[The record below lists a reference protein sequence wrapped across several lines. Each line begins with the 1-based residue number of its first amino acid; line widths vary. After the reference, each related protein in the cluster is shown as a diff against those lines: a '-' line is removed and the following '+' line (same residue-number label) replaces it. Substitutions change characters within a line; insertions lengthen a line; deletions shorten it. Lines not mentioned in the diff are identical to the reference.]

1 MVDGSLNR
9 LLSASRL
16 QDRRS
21 ALDEERGEI
30 VCVLAPLHSVQDL
43 PIESCDRLQGVD
55 ERDLTDTLFERLEI
69 GSLRPE
75 KRHHLGGEGHDPI
88 QRNMNVVAYSNP
100 PEVERLG
107 SDFEVDENS
116 HISITAGDRKYMCI
130 RVNIRLIYSPINTRI
145 ESISPSR
152 VRPCPYYVT
161 RPSVLP
167 VYDHHLGFISPRDMS
182 DGTMR
187 PRPRLPPSVSRL
199 RPQFKLA
206 DSAQQLV
213 GGFLLAGPFVV
224 TAEVWELAGTM
235 SWLQTLLTVSLVGLI
250 GYAALYRADTKRDP
264 DSERQ
269 LAGVPL
275 RFISLMLVAFGSVTI
290 LALVFNAPNT
300 FLVGAASTRELAAV
314 TFNAISVGSVFSVVG
329 AATADSVF

>member
-1 MVDGSLNR
+1 M
-9 LLSASRL
+9 A
-16 QDRRS
+16 
-21 ALDEERGEI
+21 
-30 VCVLAPLHSVQDL
+30 
-43 PIESCDRLQGVD
+43 
-55 ERDLTDTLFERLEI
+55 
-69 GSLRPE
+69 
-75 KRHHLGGEGHDPI
+75 
-88 QRNMNVVAYSNP
+88 
-100 PEVERLG
+100 
-107 SDFEVDENS
+107 
-116 HISITAGDRKYMCI
+116 
-130 RVNIRLIYSPINTRI
+130 
-145 ESISPSR
+145 
-152 VRPCPYYVT
+152 
-161 RPSVLP
+161 
-167 VYDHHLGFISPRDMS
+167 

-206 DSAQQLV
+206 DSAQQMV

-235 SWLQTLLTVSLVGLI
+235 SPLQTGLTVLLVGLI